1 LEWKDGADVRD
12 VVRDLAAQSGARPPG
27 KPTLDLGAGLEYEAP
42 LNYYRAAA
50 GLSWLN
56 VVDRHAR
63 LHPLNDFY
71 LVSEQEWRTI
81 APDSFTVVRMYPL
94 SGARLLQHR
103 NRPARYV
110 ITRSIGGMPA
120 AAPAGDSSWSVT
132 LPLDFSR
139 APASRSM
146 IAIGGEVQLER
157 VGRTRAEVA
166 VRFRRG
172 DSSYSWCG
180 ASLQDFAVKSRAWC
194 PLHLSCFVPAEAQDG
209 DIMTVSV
216 DHRDTPIQLRR
227 VTAEWLTAEN

>member
-1 LEWKDGADVRD
+1 
-12 VVRDLAAQSGARPPG
+12 
-27 KPTLDLGAGLEYEAP
+27 
-42 LNYYRAAA
+42 
-50 GLSWLN
+50 
-56 VVDRHAR
+56 
-63 LHPLNDFY
+63 
-71 LVSEQEWRTI
+71 
-81 APDSFTVVRMYPL
+81 
-94 SGARLLQHR
+94 
-103 NRPARYV
+103 
-110 ITRSIGGMPA
+110 
-120 AAPAGDSSWSVT
+120 
-132 LPLDFSR
+132 
-139 APASRSM
+139 M